1 MTEINW
7 SRYIPEEAIVF
18 ELEKPKK
25 LRFDGFKEATVAAH
39 KEGVIDPIMM
49 PTLVLTVTHEDEKP
63 VFKKWYCAAKKAI
76 MTLKPYI
83 VDGTYKKRV
92 FTITKHG
99 KAPAAWYEFEVGT
112 FG

>member
-25 LRFDGFKEATVAAH
+25 LRFGGFKEATVAAH

-63 VFKKWYCAAKKAI
+63 VFKKWYCAANDFETIHRRRHIQKACVH
-76 MTLKPYI
+76 Y
-83 VDGTYKKRV
+83 
-92 FTITKHG
+92 
-99 KAPAAWYEFEVGT
+99 YET
-112 FG
+112 R